1 MKMSKLLTVIALV
14 MVFVLTFASCELFT
28 PSTGNETTPPAAGQT
43 TPPATEETTP
53 EESTLSISVVPQA
66 LEIHAG
72 DEIDLMFG
80 VTVNGEATLFIED
93 DDGFDAEV
101 EGTYTITYT
110 AVTANGQTATATRT
124 VTVLKALSA
133 LTLEVRA
140 NRLGENKW
148 QGNLLSF
155 KNKEFVTLNGNY
167 TAEAAISGVFYNASN
182 AAITVS
188 IPGGYGVAAVIDAN
202 GFVLEGRD
210 GANTKLVNQANP
222 DRAASSATS
231 IEIDGETVTVASA
244 FAKNLTVPAGGY
256 AIVVQ
261 NGYCGT
267 TVDSDGRGFMNYNVI
282 YQYGNVVRLLWAD
295 NQEVLTPYVNQA
307 PVITGHNNKVLA
319 NLTDADFDLLTAII
333 GGLTILDD
341 NGTFDPSDDT
351 AVEVTVANNGG
362 FDINVAGSYTVTLTA
377 TDGTLT
383 TTVTRV
389 VEVVDNLVKV
399 TIGDKSYDLLP
410 DKIAVDQDLT
420 VLGSYLFVLYTP
432 AYEGALNW
440 SNGWGEAFILNQY
453 GQIVRI
459 YDGANGKY
467 YDADN
472 KAGVVDAAKCT
483 AADYLKQAFA
493 SRQEGEYLIVAP
505 NGTAGNLTRAFFLSN
520 RTIGAQMTIPGVTFP
535 EAPAHTCEHV
545 CETCGKCQ
553 DAECTEAACTDKCV
567 CEPEHDC
574 EHVCEYCGKCTDAA
588 CTHSACEAKC
598 AGHENSKFISVDGK
612 TFEAVDGKWA
622 YNTEITAT
630 NAATKAMWIFDKN
643 YTGSFATNGYG
654 AAIVVDAYG
663 KLIKIYDGA
672 NGGFWT
678 AEGKAASAHF
688 TTATYA
694 TVAWSELGE
703 GELLIVLPNDGAS
716 NASRGWALSL
726 RAVNGYEGACGK
738 TITLTGFTFATL
750 DKVIT
755 INGKEFTATEGKWI
769 YNQEVTA
776 ATAAG
781 YSMIILD
788 KNYTGALATN
798 GYGAAIVLDQY
809 GKLIKIYD
817 GANGG
822 FYTEAG
828 KAASAHFTTATYA
841 TVAWGELEEG
851 QTLIIF
857 PNDGASNAARGFALG
872 LRTDGSIGQTATLT
886 GIEFDVYVPDNK
898 TITVNGKEFTANEGK
913 WIYNQEVTAA
923 TAAGYS
929 MIILDKNYTGA
940 LATNGYGAAIVLDQY
955 GKLIK
960 VYDGANLGFYQGNGK
975 ETAHFTT
982 SNYATVAWGELQE
995 GQTLIIFPNDGASNA
1010 ARGFALGLRTDG
1022 SIGQTVTLTGFEFEA
1037 LTKTLTINGKEFTAA
1052 EGKWIYNQE
1061 VTAATAAGYSMIILD
1076 KNYTGALAT
1085 NGYGAAIVLDASGKL
1100 VKVYDGANL
1109 GFYQGNGKETA
1120 HFTTSNYATVAWG
1133 ELQEGQTLIIFA
1145 NDGASNAARGFALGL
1160 RTDGSIGKTATLTGF
1175 TFATAE

>member
-1 MKMSKLLTVIALV
+1 MKMSKLLTVIALA
-14 MVFVLTFASCELFT
+14 MVFVLTFASCEFFT
-28 PSTGNETTPPAAGQT
+28 PSTGNETTPPANEGT

-53 EESTLSISVVPQA
+53 EGSTLSISVVPQA

-93 DDGFDAEV
+93 DDGFDADV

-155 KNKEFVTLNGNY
+155 KNKEFVTLNGDY
-167 TAEAAISGVFYNASN
+167 TAEAAISGVFYNASS

-188 IPGGYGVAAVIDAN
+188 IPGGYGVAAIIDAN

-210 GANTKLVNQANP
+210 GANSKLVNQANP
-222 DRAASSATS
+222 DRTASSVTT
-231 IEIDGETVTVASA
+231 IEVNGETVTVASA

-282 YQYGNVVRLLWAD
+282 YQYGNVVRLHWAD
-295 NQEVLTPYVNQA
+295 DQEVLTPYVNQA

-362 FDINVAGSYTVTLTA
+362 FDVNVAGSYTVTLTA

-389 VEVVDNLVKV
+389 VEVVDNLVEL
-399 TIGDKSYDLLP
+399 TINGNSYKTLP
-410 DKIAVDQDLT
+410 ETVAVDTDISL
-420 VLGSYLFVLYTP
+420 LGKYLFLIFTP
-432 AYEGALNW
+432 NYEGEISLN
-440 SNGWGEAFILNQY
+440 NGYGVAMVLNQY
-453 GQIVRI
+453 GQVVRI
-459 YDGANGKY
+459 YDGASAKY
-467 YDADN
+467 FDADN
-472 KAGVVDAAKCT
+472 KDGVQNGMCT
-483 AADYLKQAFA
+483 APGYLKEAFA
-493 SRQEGEYLIVAP
+493 SLQDGEYLIVAP
-505 NGTAGNLTRAFFLSN
+505 NGNGNVGRGFFYSN
-520 RTIGAQMTIPGVTFP
+520 RKVGAQVTLPGITFP

-545 CETCGKCQ
+545 CETCGKCV
-553 DAECTEAACTDKCV
+553 DAECTEAACTDKCA

-574 EHVCEYCGKCTDAA
+574 EHVCEYCGKCTDAD

-622 YNTEITAT
+622 YNTEITTA

-643 YTGSFATNGYG
+643 YTGGFATNAYG
-654 AAIVVDAYG
+654 AAIVLDQYG
-663 KLIKIYDGA
+663 TLIKIYDGA

-703 GELLIVLPNDGAS
+703 GEILIVFPNDGGS

-726 RAVNGYEGACGK
+726 RGVNGYEGACGK
-738 TITLTGFTFATL
+738 TVTLTGF
-750 DKVIT
+750 
-755 INGKEFTATEGKWI
+755 
-769 YNQEVTA
+769 
-776 ATAAG
+776 
-781 YSMIILD
+781 
-788 KNYTGALATN
+788 
-798 GYGAAIVLDQY
+798 
-809 GKLIKIYD
+809 
-817 GANGG
+817 
-822 FYTEAG
+822 
-828 KAASAHFTTATYA
+828 
-841 TVAWGELEEG
+841 
-851 QTLIIF
+851 
-857 PNDGASNAARGFALG
+857 
-872 LRTDGSIGQTATLT
+872 
-886 GIEFDVYVPDNK
+886 EFDVYVPDNK

-913 WIYNQEVTAA
+913 WIYNEEVTAA

-929 MIILDKNYTGA
+929 MIIFDKNYTGTF
-940 LATNGYGAAIVLDQY
+940 ATNAYGAAIVLDQY

-975 ETAHFTT
+975 ETANFTT
-982 SNYATVAWGELQE
+982 ANYATVAFSELGE
-995 GQTLIIFPNDGASNA
+995 
-1010 ARGFALGLRTDG
+1010 
-1022 SIGQTVTLTGFEFEA
+1022 
-1037 LTKTLTINGKEFTAA
+1037 
-1052 EGKWIYNQE
+1052 
-1061 VTAATAAGYSMIILD
+1061 
-1076 KNYTGALAT
+1076 
-1085 NGYGAAIVLDASGKL
+1085 
-1100 VKVYDGANL
+1100 
-1109 GFYQGNGKETA
+1109 
-1120 HFTTSNYATVAWG
+1120 G
-1133 ELQEGQTLIIFA
+1133 ETLIIFA
-1145 NDGASNAARGFALGL
+1145 NDGVNGATSARTFALGL
-1160 RTDGSIGKTATLTGF
+1160 RTDGSIGKTVTLTGF